1 LLTGR
6 FKGGFVLYW
15 IYIGIVVI
23 ITAIV
28 IAELID
34 EPKIWNKIAYAMV
47 LLPFILRILQI
58 K

>member
-1 LLTGR
+1 M
-6 FKGGFVLYW
+6 LYW